1 MATFTCSIR
10 FSVAC
15 RNTLSR
21 KVLQPLTCTPTYGR
35 LFSDD
40 DKNYFAKRRRRS
52 SEEFRRSI
60 NNGGYL
66 KNILEASPKT
76 IQPYFNLI
84 RFDRPIGTYLLYSP
98 CTWSIALAASAG
110 CLPNMKMLLIFG
122 LGSFVMRSAGCV
134 INDMWDS
141 DYDKRVSES
150 SLISIAS

>member
-1 MATFTCSIR
+1 MCSIK

-15 RNTLSR
+15 RNMLSR
-21 KVLQPLTCTPTYGR
+21 NIIRALTCTPTYGS
-35 LFSDD
+35 LFSDAD
-40 DKNYFAKRRRRS
+40 RNYFVNHKKGS
-52 SEEFRRSI
+52 SEDFKRYI

-76 IQPYFNLI
+76 IQSYLNLI

-98 CTWSIALAASAG
+98 CTWSIALAANAE
-110 CLPNMKMLLIFG
+110 CLPNMKMLLTFG

-141 DYDKRVSES
+141 DFDKRVSKF
-150 SLISIAS
+150 SLIPIV